1 MSVYRSVLRPAFNR
15 VFSIAYINTMPP
27 KRKKAETSSDTAAEE
42 PKETNKGEGKAAKA
56 KKTDDEQ
63 PKAKKIKLEKKES
76 SVSDLPDDVDTS
88 FPTEINP
95 DAKTSDG
102 RKFNK
107 TIVSWNVNG
116 VRAWL
121 QKDGIAYLDNFKP
134 DILCIQETKCSQSK
148 LPEKLKVPGYHSF
161 FSSGDTEGYAGTA
174 LYSKDKPKEVK
185 FGMGIAKHDQEG
197 RLITAEYD
205 NFYLVGAYV
214 PNSGKGLVRLKYRTK
229 EWDVAFRDYM
239 KGLDAKK
246 PVIYCGDLNVAHKEI
261 DLKNPKTNKNKTPGF
276 HDDERQ
282 GFTDLLA
289 EGFVDSFREL
299 YPNAR
304 DCWSFWT
311 YMMNARAKNVGWRL
325 DYFVLSERLKKDLCD
340 HIIQQKVM
348 GSDHC
353 PIVLQMNL

>member
-1 MSVYRSVLRPAFNR
+1 
-15 VFSIAYINTMPP
+15 MPP
-27 KRKKAETSSDTAAEE
+27 KRKKAVTDVEATT
-42 PKETNKGEGKAAKA
+42 
-56 KKTDDEQ
+56 KKTTEAEDE
-63 PKAKKIKLEKKES
+63 PTTKKTKIEKKS
-76 SVSDLPDDVDTS
+76 STASTDLPDDVDTS
-88 FPTEINP
+88 FPTQINP
-95 DAKTSDG
+95 DAKTKDG
-102 RKFNK
+102 RKFTK

-121 QKDGIAYLDNFKP
+121 KKDGIDYLQKYKP
-134 DILCIQETKCSQSK
+134 DIFCIQETKCSQEK
-148 LPEKLKVPGYHSF
+148 LPASLKVPDYHSY

-174 LYSKDKPKEVK
+174 LYSKEKPINVTY
-185 FGMGIAKHDQEG
+185 GMGIKKLDDEG

-205 NFYLVGAYV
+205 TFYLVGAYV

-246 PVIYCGDLNVAHKEI
+246 PVIYCGDLNVAHQET
-261 DLKNPKTNKNKTPGF
+261 DLKNPKTNRNKTPGF

-289 EGFVDSFREL
+289 EGFFDSFREL

-304 DCWSFWT
+304 ECWSFWT

-325 DYFVLSERLKKDLCD
+325 DYFVLSDRLKKDLCE
-340 HIIQQKVM
+340 HAIQQDVM

-353 PIVLQMNL
+353 PIVLQMAL

>member
-1 MSVYRSVLRPAFNR
+1 MLFVNRNLLIPAFNR
-15 VFSIAYINTMPP
+15 FISSAKLSIMPP
-27 KRKKAETSSDTAAEE
+27 KRKKAQADVVEATT
-42 PKETNKGEGKAAKA
+42 
-56 KKTDDEQ
+56 KKTTEAEDE
-63 PKAKKIKLEKKES
+63 PTTKKTKIEKKS
-76 SVSDLPDDVDTS
+76 STASTDLPDDVDTS
-88 FPTEINP
+88 FPTQINP
-95 DAKTSDG
+95 DAKTKDG
-102 RKFNK
+102 RKFTK

-121 QKDGIAYLDNFKP
+121 KKDGIDYLQKYKP
-134 DILCIQETKCSQSK
+134 DIFCIQETKCSQEK
-148 LPEKLKVPGYHSF
+148 LPASLKVPDYHSY

-174 LYSKDKPKEVK
+174 LYSKEKPINVTY
-185 FGMGIAKHDQEG
+185 GMGIKKLDDEG

-205 NFYLVGAYV
+205 TFYLVGAYV

-246 PVIYCGDLNVAHKEI
+246 PVIYCGDLNVAHQET
-261 DLKNPKTNKNKTPGF
+261 DLKNPKTNRNKTPGF

-289 EGFVDSFREL
+289 EGFFDSFREL

-304 DCWSFWT
+304 ECWSFWT

-325 DYFVLSERLKKDLCD
+325 DYFVLSDRLKKDLCE
-340 HIIQQKVM
+340 HTIQQDVM

-353 PIVLQMNL
+353 PIVLQMAL

>member
-1 MSVYRSVLRPAFNR
+1 MLFVNRNLLIPVFNR
-15 VFSIAYINTMPP
+15 VISSANLSTMPP
-27 KRKKAETSSDTAAEE
+27 KRKKAETDGE
-42 PKETNKGEGKAAKA
+42 PTT
-56 KKTDDEQ
+56 KKTKLD
-63 PKAKKIKLEKKES
+63 KKS
-76 SVSDLPDDVDTS
+76 STASTDLPDDVDTS
-88 FPTEINP
+88 FPTQINP
-95 DAKTSDG
+95 NAKTKDG
-102 RKFNK
+102 RKFTK

-121 QKDGIAYLDNFKP
+121 KKDGIDYLQKYKP
-134 DILCIQETKCSQSK
+134 DIFCIQETKCSQEK
-148 LPEKLKVPGYHSF
+148 LPATLNVPEYYSY

-174 LYSKDKPKEVK
+174 LYSKEKPKNVT
-185 FGMGIAKHDQEG
+185 FGMGIKKLDEEG

-205 NFYLVGAYV
+205 TFYLVGAYV

-229 EWDVAFRDYM
+229 EWDVAFRDYI

-246 PVIYCGDLNVAHKEI
+246 PVIYCGDLNVAHQET
-261 DLKNPKTNKNKTPGF
+261 DLKNPKTNRNKTPGF

-289 EGFVDSFREL
+289 EGFFDSFREL

-304 DCWSFWT
+304 ECWSFWT

-325 DYFVLSERLKKDLCD
+325 DYFVLSNRLKKDLCD
-340 HIIQQKVM
+340 HAIQQDVM

-353 PIVLQMNL
+353 PIVLQMAL

>member
-1 MSVYRSVLRPAFNR
+1 MLFVNRNLLIPAFNR
-15 VFSIAYINTMPP
+15 FISSSKLSTMPP
-27 KRKKAETSSDTAAEE
+27 KRKKAVTDVEATT
-42 PKETNKGEGKAAKA
+42 
-56 KKTDDEQ
+56 KKTTEAEDE
-63 PKAKKIKLEKKES
+63 PTTKKTKIEKKS
-76 SVSDLPDDVDTS
+76 STASTDLPDDVDTS
-88 FPTEINP
+88 FPTQINP
-95 DAKTSDG
+95 DAKTKDG
-102 RKFNK
+102 RKFTK

-121 QKDGIAYLDNFKP
+121 KKDGIDYLQKYKP
-134 DILCIQETKCSQSK
+134 DIFCIQETKCSQEK
-148 LPEKLKVPGYHSF
+148 LPASLKVPDYHSY

-174 LYSKDKPKEVK
+174 LYSKEKPINVTY
-185 FGMGIAKHDQEG
+185 GMGIKKLDDEG

-205 NFYLVGAYV
+205 TFYLVGAYV

-246 PVIYCGDLNVAHKEI
+246 PVIYCGDLNVAHQET
-261 DLKNPKTNKNKTPGF
+261 DLKNPKTNRNKTPGF

-282 GFTDLLA
+282 GFTDLLS
-289 EGFVDSFREL
+289 EGFFDSFREL

-304 DCWSFWT
+304 ECWSFWT

-325 DYFVLSERLKKDLCD
+325 DYFVLSDRLKKDLCE
-340 HIIQQKVM
+340 HAIQQDVM

-353 PIVLQMNL
+353 PIVLQMAL